1 MVSRSHPHAEPRH
14 AGDGGQRPLRSRFQP
29 RLMPDVAMTSN
40 VKSEQ
45 QIFEGFMMF
54 CPRCIGTAGASQIR
68 RLILLLSVGWV
79 PPYVHPSGACLYL
92 VATNLLVH

>member
-1 MVSRSHPHAEPRH
+1 V
-14 AGDGGQRPLRSRFQP
+14 RPLP
-29 RLMPDVAMTSN
+29 IPIAMTSN

-68 RLILLLSVGWV
+68 RLILRLSGGWV
-79 PPYVHPSGACLYL
+79 PPDGHPSGACLAL
-92 VATNLLVH
+92 GSSVLIQASSRGRG